1 MRTVGDA
8 RGARAWRAGFV
19 VAVVGSLVVLSACTA
34 SSNDSAASSSA
45 ASSEAVSTAAGSTAA
60 GSSAAGSSA
69 AGPAAE
75 GVQETDAPIGVVPAD
90 ARAIMDKPAY
100 ANARWNYYVADAE
113 TGEVLMANRPDEMV
127 LTASTAKNF
136 TIGAVY
142 AALGPDTT
150 LTTPVYVTT
159 PAAGGVVAGDLVLV
173 ASGDLAMGGRNA
185 AEGKFDHAF
194 TATTIDHVYGD
205 IGAPNAVV
213 APGDALAGLDD
224 LAAQVAASGITRID
238 GNVTIDDRLWETFVG
253 SEGLVPSIFV
263 NDNLLDITV
272 TGTTEGQPATIQT
285 SPQTAA
291 FTVTSAVTT
300 DDGTEPAEL
309 KATAD
314 PDDPT
319 AITVSGTIG
328 AGKTQLTVYR
338 IPDAAT
344 WARTLFIEALIRAGV
359 TVAAPPLEVN
369 SEAGLPAA
377 ASYPADQ
384 QVASLSSP
392 PLGAFG
398 RMVLDTSFNTGADG
412 LLCVLAAKAGSTKCL
427 DGLNTIREQIVK
439 AGLDS
444 DVIVLLDGEGRDPA
458 SVTPKQAANWLAWT
472 RTQPWGAELTA
483 GLPILGETGS
493 LAAIGLDS
501 PAKGKV
507 VAKTGTSATQ
517 DPATKRVYWGVQ
529 NLAGYMTTDAGREL
543 VFALYM
549 SGATYPDQS
558 AGLKDSGP
566 DVGGVAAAFQ
576 QALSK

>member
-1 MRTVGDA
+1 M
-8 RGARAWRAGFV
+8 
-19 VAVVGSLVVLSACTA
+19 
-34 SSNDSAASSSA
+34 
-45 ASSEAVSTAAGSTAA
+45 
-60 GSSAAGSSA
+60 
-69 AGPAAE
+69 
-75 GVQETDAPIGVVPAD
+75 
-90 ARAIMDKPAY
+90 
-100 ANARWNYYVADAE
+100 
-113 TGEVLMANRPDEMV
+113 
-127 LTASTAKNF
+127 
-136 TIGAVY
+136 
-142 AALGPDTT
+142 
-150 LTTPVYVTT
+150 
-159 PAAGGVVAGDLVLV
+159 
-173 ASGDLAMGGRNA
+173 
-185 AEGKFDHAF
+185 
-194 TATTIDHVYGD
+194 YGD

-213 APGDALAGLDD
+213 APGDPLAGLDE

-238 GNVTIDDRLWETFVG
+238 GNVAIDSPLWETFVG

-272 TGTTEGQPATIQT
+272 TGTTGGQPATIRT

-300 DDGTEPAEL
+300 NDGTEPAEL
-309 KATAD
+309 KAKAD

-377 ASYPADQ
+377 GSYRADQ
-384 QVASLSSP
+384 QVASLTSP
-392 PLGAFG
+392 PLGALG
-398 RMVLDTSFNTGADG
+398 RMVLDTSYNTGADG
-412 LLCVLAAKAGSTKCL
+412 LMCVLAGKAGSTQCL
-427 DGLNTIREQIVK
+427 DGLKTIREQIAK

-444 DVIVLLDGEGRDPA
+444 DAIVLLDGEGRDPA
-458 SVTPKQAANWLAWT
+458 SVTPKQMSNWLAWT
-472 RTQPWGAELTA
+472 RTQPWGTELTA

-493 LAAIGLDS
+493 LAAIGVDS

-507 VAKTGTSATQ
+507 VAKTGTSATE
-517 DPATKRVYWGVQ
+517 DPATKRVYWSVQ